1 MKLEII
7 HIKSLE
13 HIQNNAKR
21 EIYSITAI
29 SENKISFD
37 YVILHL
43 NEVGKKVQTSCKVSI
58 SKEDIIRIRA
68 RTKEW
73 KINNREN

>member
-7 HIKSLE
+7 LIKILE

-29 SENKISFD
+29 SKSKISFD
-37 YVILHL
+37 YVIFHL
-43 NEVGKKVQTSCKVSI
+43 KEVGKKVQTTCKVSI
-58 SKEDIIRIRA
+58 RKDIIRIRA

>member
-1 MKLEII
+1 M
-7 HIKSLE
+7 HIKILE

-29 SENKISFD
+29 SKNKISFD
-37 YVILHL
+37 YIIFHL
-43 NEVGKKVQTSCKVSI
+43 KEVGKKVQTTFKVSI
-58 SKEDIIRIRA
+58 RKDITRIRA

-73 KINNREN
+73 KINNIEN